1 MTPEPHLSLE
11 EDIMAYVDGELEP
24 QEAARVRRH
33 LEACAACAGAAAD
46 FTRTSE
52 ALGGWVVEAAPA
64 FRSKVRDIRSSQA
77 WWRRLP
83 RHYAGVAAA
92 AVFVAAVGVGQLLQV
107 RETPAPMAVSL
118 GGADTASKAQPAT
131 EVAYPRQLD
140 KAEAM
145 APARGGMPTVVAES
159 SARSVMPQLPSG
171 PLLVRT
177 ARVMLSSPDFESAR
191 GRLERIVTD
200 AGGFLGQIVV
210 SGSGRE
216 QRSLA
221 ATVRV
226 PTAQF
231 DNAMAALR
239 GLGTVTSE
247 SQDGEDVT
255 QQSVDLDA
263 RLTNARASE
272 ARLKTILEQRTGRL
286 SDVLDVEREISR
298 VRGEIERMD
307 AERKNLDRR
316 IAYASINVTLMEER
330 KAAMDLGPL
339 PLGTRFRNAFVDG
352 WTTAVGGVVE
362 AGLVIVGMLPTV
374 VVLVLLVGPV
384 VVFFRRR
391 VGRSVIN

>member
-24 QEAARVRRH
+24 QEADRVRRH

-46 FTRTSE
+46 FSRTSH
-52 ALGGWVVEAAPA
+52 ALGEWHVVAPA
-64 FRSKVRDIRSSQA
+64 FQSKLRDIRSSQA
-77 WWRRLP
+77 WWRRIP
-83 RHYAGVAAA
+83 RRYTAVAAA
-92 AVFVAAVGVGQLLQV
+92 AALVVAVGVAW
-107 RETPAPMAVSL
+107 RAPMRSTPPMEIALSGRAVDQVMTDQPAAKAPPA
-118 GGADTASKAQPAT
+118 GGAGNL
-131 EVAYPRQLD
+131 AYSQTLTVLQ
-140 KAEAM
+140 EAK
-145 APARGGMPTVVAES
+145 T
-159 SARSVMPQLPSG
+159 G

-177 ARVMLSSPDFESAR
+177 ARLMVTSPDFEPAR
-191 GRLERIVTD
+191 DRLERIVSD
-200 AGGFLGQIVV
+200 AGGFIGQIVV
-210 SGSGRE
+210 SGSARE
-216 QRSLA
+216 PRSLT

-226 PTAQF
+226 PTAEF
-231 DNAMAALR
+231 DNAMVALR

-316 IAYASINVTLMEER
+316 IAYASINVTLFEER
-330 KAAMDLGPL
+330 KAAMDLGPQ
-339 PLGTRFRNAFVDG
+339 PLRTRFRNAFVDG

-362 AGLVIVGMLPTV
+362 AGLVLTGLVPTLF
-374 VVLVLLVGPV
+374 VLTLFAAPV
-384 VVFFRRR
+384 VIWLRRWRRR
-391 VGRSVIN
+391 TASA